1 MRARSFLWAGV
12 LLAAFDSTVGAADSP
27 AKKAD
32 CLSPLDPYIGGG
44 VLREYRDI
52 LWKRFQPQ
60 GVRTFA
66 QMIVMPAFEPEY
78 SVALHG
84 GPNDMDWA
92 RADKYFLTYFVPD
105 KNIWYSMPQ
114 NNKENQ
120 QRDVSVAT
128 LTAELPKEVA
138 KRICDVWRRML
149 QRTRYFEDDSI
160 RVDATTAD
168 FCFGD
173 IYGQTYV
180 PSESGSAAYLL
191 ELGHRLVDYSKA
203 PPEKRELA
211 AKSVDVQAKFLDKY
225 LKNHPAK

>member
-1 MRARSFLWAGV
+1 MRARSFLWAVV
-12 LLAAFDSTVGAADSP
+12 LLATFDCTVGASDSP

-32 CLSPLDPYIGGG
+32 CLSPLDPYIAGGG
-44 VLREYRDI
+44 LREYREI

-66 QMIVMPAFEPEY
+66 QMIIIPAFEPEY

-92 RADKYFLTYFVPD
+92 QADKYFLTYFAPD

-114 NNKENQ
+114 SNKENQ

-128 LTAELPKEVA
+128 ITVELPKDVA
-138 KRICDVWRRML
+138 KRTCEVWRRML
-149 QRTRYFEDDSI
+149 QRTRYFEDASI
-160 RVDATTAD
+160 RVDATTAE
-168 FCFGD
+168 FSFGGM
-173 IYGQTYV
+173 YGETYV
-180 PSESGSAAYLL
+180 PSESSSAAYLL
-191 ELGHRLVDYSKA
+191 ELGHRLVDCCKA

-211 AKSVDVQAKFLDKY
+211 AKSVDVQAKFLEKY
-225 LKNHPAK
+225 LKNHAAK

>member
-1 MRARSFLWAGV
+1 LGPTLRG
-12 LLAAFDSTVGAADSP
+12 ADSP

-44 VLREYRDI
+44 VLREYRDM

-66 QMIVMPAFEPEY
+66 QMIVVPAFEPEY

-84 GPNDMDWA
+84 GPNDMEWA
-92 RADKYFLTYFVPD
+92 QAAKYFLIYYSPD

-120 QRDVSVAT
+120 QKDVSVAT
-128 LTAELPKEVA
+128 ATVELPKDVA
-138 KRICDVWRRML
+138 KRTCEVWRRML
-149 QRTRYFEDDSI
+149 QRTRYFEDNSI
-160 RVDATTAD
+160 RVDATTAE
-168 FCFGD
+168 FSFAGM
-173 IYGQTYV
+173 YAETYV
-180 PSESGSAAYLL
+180 PSESWSAAYLL
-191 ELGHRLVDYSKA
+191 ELGHRLVDYCKA

-211 AKSVDVQAKFLDKY
+211 AKSVDAQAKFLDKY
-225 LKNHPAK
+225 LKNHAPK